1 MAHVQKRI
9 SEVKAKREVMAK
21 QAKETI
27 LTIAEIAEHIGA
39 RLVGSGSAT
48 ISGVNS
54 IEQAGPEHLSFITAD
69 KHVGKVAESKA
80 AAVIV
85 GEKIENVAVAQLVVD
100 SVEGALVTALNL
112 FAPKLTPAGGV
123 HLTAVVEK
131 TATIGEN
138 VAIGPAAYI
147 SYGAAIGAGSIIG
160 AGCVI
165 GENSTIGENCRL
177 DGNVVVYHNCRVG
190 NNCIIQA
197 NATIGSVGFG
207 YYLIDGQP
215 RLIPHN
221 GGVVIEDCVE
231 IGANNCVDRAKFGN
245 TVIGA
250 GTKTDNLVH
259 IAHNV
264 VIGKCCLIAGQVGI
278 SGSCRLGN
286 GVVLAGQAGIADH
299 IEIGGGAVIGADSGV
314 ISNIAAGQQVLGMP
328 AIDARKELQIWALKK
343 RLPEMAQ
350 QLKDVIRRVNKL
362 EASEDNKQ

>member
-1 MAHVQKRI
+1 
-9 SEVKAKREVMAK
+9 MAK

-27 LTIAEIAEHIGA
+27 LTVAEVAEYIGA
-39 RLVGSGSAT
+39 RLVGSGIAT
-48 ISGVNS
+48 VSGVNS
-54 IEQAGPEHLSFITAD
+54 IKQAGPRHLSFITAD
-69 KHVGKVAESKA
+69 KHAGKVAESKA

-85 GEKIENVAVAQLVVD
+85 GKKIENVAVAQLVVD
-100 SVEGALVTALNL
+100 SVERALITALNL
-112 FAPKLTPAGGV
+112 FAPKLTPSCGV
-123 HLTAVVEK
+123 HPTAVVEK
-131 TATIGEN
+131 TATIADN

-147 SYGAAIGAGSIIG
+147 SYGAEIGAGSIIG

-165 GENSTIGENCRL
+165 GENTTIGENCRL

-197 NATIGSVGFG
+197 NATIGSIGFG

-215 RLIPHN
+215 KLIPHN

-278 SGSCRLGN
+278 SGSCRLGD
-286 GVVLAGQAGIADH
+286 GVVLAGQVGLVDH
-299 IEIGGGAVIGADSGV
+299 IEIGDGVVVGGGSGV
-314 ISNIAAGQQVLGMP
+314 TSNIPAGGQFWGTP
-328 AIDARKELQIWALKK
+328 ATDVKRQRRIFALSK
-343 RLPEMAQ
+343 RLPDMAK
-350 QLKDVIRRVNKL
+350 QLKDVIRRVDKL
-362 EASEDNKQ
+362 ETSEDNKQ

>member
-1 MAHVQKRI
+1 M
-9 SEVKAKREVMAK
+9 AKRDRG
-21 QAKETI
+21 TI
-27 LTIAEIAEHIGA
+27 LTIDEVAEHIGA
-39 RLVGSGSAT
+39 RLVGSGGAT
-48 ISGVNS
+48 VSGVNS

-69 KHVGKVAESKA
+69 KHAGKVTESKA

-85 GEKIENVAVAQLVVD
+85 GKKIENIAVAQLVVD
-100 SVEGALVTALNL
+100 SVEAALITTLNL
-112 FAPKLTPAGGV
+112 FAPKLTPQFGI
-123 HLTAVVEK
+123 HPTAVVEE
-131 TATIGEN
+131 TAAVADN
-138 VAIGPAAYI
+138 AAIGPAAYI
-147 SYGAAIGAGSIIG
+147 GYGADIGVGTIIG

-177 DGNVVVYHNCRVG
+177 DANVVVYHNCNIG

-197 NATIGSVGFG
+197 NAIIGSVGFG

-264 VIGKCCLIAGQVGI
+264 EIGKCCLIAGMVGI
-278 SGSCRLGN
+278 SGSCRLGD
-286 GVVLAGQAGIADH
+286 GVVLAGQVGIADH
-299 IEIGGGAVIGADSGV
+299 IQIGDGARIGADSGV
-314 ISNIAAGQQVLGMP
+314 VTNIAAGQQVLGMP
-328 AIDARKELQIWALKK
+328 AIDARKELQVWALKK
-343 RLPEMAQ
+343 HLPDMAK
-350 QLKDVIRRVNKL
+350 QLKDVIRRVDKL
-362 EASEDNKQ
+362 ETSEDNKQ

>member
-1 MAHVQKRI
+1 
-9 SEVKAKREVMAK
+9 MAK

-27 LTIAEIAEHIGA
+27 LTIAEVAEHIGA

-48 ISGVNS
+48 VSGVNS

-69 KHVGKVAESKA
+69 KHVGKVAESNA

-85 GEKIENVAVAQLVVD
+85 GKKIENVAVAQLVVD

-112 FAPKLTPAGGV
+112 FAPKLTPACGV
-123 HLTAVVEK
+123 HPTAVVEK
-131 TATIGEN
+131 TATIAGN

-147 SYGAAIGAGSIIG
+147 SYGAKIGAGSIIG

-165 GENSTIGENCRL
+165 GENSIIGANCRL
-177 DGNVVVYHNCRVG
+177 DGNVVVYHNCKIG

-245 TVIGA
+245 TIIGA

-286 GVVLAGQAGIADH
+286 GVVLAGQAGIAEH
-299 IEIGGGAVIGADSGV
+299 IEVGSGTVIGADSGV

-328 AIDARKELQIWALKK
+328 AIDSRKELQIWALKK

-350 QLKDVIRRVNKL
+350 QLKDVIRRVDKL
-362 EASEDNKQ
+362 ETSEDNKQ

>member
-1 MAHVQKRI
+1 
-9 SEVKAKREVMAK
+9 MAK
-21 QAKETI
+21 QGRETI
-27 LTIAEIAEHIGA
+27 LTVAKVAEHIGA

-48 ISGVNS
+48 VSGVNS
-54 IEQAGPEHLSFITAD
+54 IEQAGPREVSFVTSD
-69 KHVGKVAESKA
+69 KHTGKVAESKA

-85 GEKIENVAVAQLVVD
+85 CEEAGDGRPAQLVVG

-112 FAPKLTPAGGV
+112 FAPKLTPACGV
-123 HLTAVVEK
+123 HPTAVVEK
-131 TATIGEN
+131 TATIAGN

-147 SYGAAIGAGSIIG
+147 SHGAEIGAGSIIG

-165 GENSTIGENCRL
+165 GENTTIGENCRL
-177 DGNVVVYHNCRVG
+177 DDNVVVYHNCKIG

-197 NATIGSVGFG
+197 NTTIGSVGFG

-278 SGSCRLGN
+278 SGSCRLGD
-286 GVVLAGQAGIADH
+286 GVVLAGQAGISDH
-299 IEIGGGAVIGADSGV
+299 IEIGDGVVVGGGSGV
-314 ISNIAAGQQVLGMP
+314 TSNLPAGGQFWGMP
-328 AIDARKELQIWALKK
+328 AIDVKRQRRIFALSK
-343 RLPEMAQ
+343 RLPDMAK
-350 QLKDVIRRVNKL
+350 QLKDVIRRVDKL
-362 EASEDNKQ
+362 ETSEDNKQ

>member
-1 MAHVQKRI
+1 M
-9 SEVKAKREVMAK
+9 AKRGR
-21 QAKETI
+21 ETI
-27 LTIAEIAEHIGA
+27 LTLEEVAEHIGA

-48 ISGVNS
+48 VSGVNS

-69 KHVGKVAESKA
+69 RHAGKVAESKA

-85 GEKIENVAVAQLVVD
+85 GKKIENVAIAQLVVD
-100 SVEGALVTALNL
+100 SVEEALVTALNL
-112 FAPKLTPAGGV
+112 FAPKLTPACGV
-123 HLTAVVEK
+123 HSTAVVEK
-131 TATIGEN
+131 TATIAGN

-147 SYGAAIGAGSIIG
+147 SYGAVIGAGSIIG

-165 GENSTIGENCRL
+165 GENTTIGENCRL

-264 VIGKCCLIAGQVGI
+264 VIGKCCLIAGQAGI
-278 SGSCRLGN
+278 SGSCRLDDR
-286 GVVLAGQAGIADH
+286 VVLAGQVGIADH
-299 IEIGGGAVIGADSGV
+299 IEIGSGALIGAGSGV
-314 ISNIAAGQQVLGMP
+314 VTNVAAGQQVLGMP
-328 AIDARKELQIWALKK
+328 AIDVRKELQVWALKK
-343 RLPEMAQ
+343 HLPDMAK
-350 QLKDVIRRVNKL
+350 QLKDVIRRIERL

>member
-1 MAHVQKRI
+1 
-9 SEVKAKREVMAK
+9 MAK

-27 LTIAEIAEHIGA
+27 LTVAEVAEHIGA

-48 ISGVNS
+48 VSGVNS
-54 IEQAGPEHLSFITAD
+54 IEQAGPREVSFVTSD
-69 KHVGKVAESKA
+69 KHAGKIAESNT

-85 GEKIENVAVAQLVVD
+85 TKEIAGTGFAQLVAD
-100 SVEGALVTALNL
+100 NIEAALIAALNL
-112 FAPKLTPAGGV
+112 FAPKLTPTGGV
-123 HLTAVVEK
+123 HSTAVVEK
-131 TATIGEN
+131 SATIADN
-138 VAIGPAAYI
+138 VAVGPAAYI
-147 SYGAAIGAGSIIG
+147 SYGAEIGAGSIIG

-165 GENSTIGENCRL
+165 GENSTIGTNCRL
-177 DGNVVVYHNCRVG
+177 DDNVVVYHNCKIG

-197 NATIGSVGFG
+197 NTTIGSVGFG

-215 RLIPHN
+215 QLIPHN

-231 IGANNCVDRAKFGN
+231 IGANVCIDRAKFGN

-278 SGSCRLGN
+278 SGSCRLGD
-286 GVVLAGQAGIADH
+286 GVVLAGQVGIVDH
-299 IEIGGGAVIGADSGV
+299 IEIGSGAVIGAGSGV
-314 ISNIAAGQQVLGMP
+314 MNNIAAGQQMLGAP
-328 AIDARKELQIWALKK
+328 AIEARKELQIWALRK
-343 RLPEMAQ
+343 RLPDMAQ

>member
-1 MAHVQKRI
+1 M
-9 SEVKAKREVMAK
+9 AKRGR
-21 QAKETI
+21 ETI
-27 LTIAEIAEHIGA
+27 LTLEEVAEHIGA

-48 ISGVNS
+48 VSGVNS

-69 KHVGKVAESKA
+69 RHAGKVAESKA

-85 GEKIENVAVAQLVVD
+85 GKKIENVAIAQLVVD
-100 SVEGALVTALNL
+100 SVEEALVTALDL
-112 FAPKLTPAGGV
+112 FAPKLTPACGV
-123 HLTAVVEK
+123 HSTAVVEK
-131 TATIGEN
+131 TATIAGN

-147 SYGAAIGAGSIIG
+147 SYGAVIGAGSIIG

-165 GENSTIGENCRL
+165 GENTTIGENCRL

-264 VIGKCCLIAGQVGI
+264 VIGKCCLIAGQAGI
-278 SGSCRLGN
+278 SGSCRLDDR
-286 GVVLAGQAGIADH
+286 VVLAGQVGIADH
-299 IEIGGGAVIGADSGV
+299 IEIGSGALIGAGSGV
-314 ISNIAAGQQVLGMP
+314 VTNVAAGQQVLGMP
-328 AIDARKELQIWALKK
+328 AIDARKELQVWALKK
-343 RLPEMAQ
+343 HLPDMAK
-350 QLKDVIRRVNKL
+350 QLKDVIKRVGKL
-362 EASEDNKQ
+362 ETSENNR

>member
-1 MAHVQKRI
+1 
-9 SEVKAKREVMAK
+9 MAK

-39 RLVGSGSAT
+39 RLVGSGSAMV
-48 ISGVNS
+48 SGVNS
-54 IEQAGPEHLSFITAD
+54 IEQAGPEHLSFITVD
-69 KHVGKVAESKA
+69 KHAGKVAESEA

-85 GEKIENVAVAQLVVD
+85 GKKIENAAVAQLVVD
-100 SVEGALVTALNL
+100 SVEVALITALNL
-112 FAPKLTPAGGV
+112 FAPKLTPACGV
-123 HLTAVVEK
+123 HSTAVVEK
-131 TATIGEN
+131 SATIADN

-147 SYGAAIGAGSIIG
+147 SYGAKIGAGSIIS

-165 GENSTIGENCRL
+165 GENTTIGENCRL

-197 NATIGSVGFG
+197 NTTIGSVGFG

-278 SGSCRLGN
+278 SGSCRLGD
-286 GVVLAGQAGIADH
+286 GVVMAGQAGIADH
-299 IEIGGGAVIGADSGV
+299 IEIGSGAVIGADSGV
-314 ISNIAAGQQVLGMP
+314 IGNIAAGQQVLGMP
-328 AIDARKELQIWALKK
+328 ATDVKRQRRIFALSK
-343 RLPEMAQ
+343 RLPDMAK
-350 QLKDVIRRVNKL
+350 QLKDVIRRVDKL
-362 EASEDNKQ
+362 ETSEDNKQ